1 MKDSENLC
9 TEPMEVELS
18 DITGISGVA
27 NIKDLH
33 SRPLYRFSKT
43 LKIHNS

>member
-1 MKDSENLC
+1 MKNCENMC
-9 TEPMEVELS
+9 TESMEVELS

-33 SRPLYRFSKT
+33 IVGHYTDLVK
-43 LKIHNS
+43 L